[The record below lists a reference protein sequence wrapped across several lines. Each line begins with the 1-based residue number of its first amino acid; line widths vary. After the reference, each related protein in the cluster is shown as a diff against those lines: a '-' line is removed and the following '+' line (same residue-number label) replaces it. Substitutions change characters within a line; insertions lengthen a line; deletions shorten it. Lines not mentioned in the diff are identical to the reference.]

1 MAISDPDKSR
11 SSALFTPDE
20 WPCRLLSERHRDIL
34 ILRLACDLIVNSDYS
49 SIDRYAG

>member
-1 MAISDPDKSR
+1 MIPIKAALR
-11 SSALFTPDE
+11 GLLFTPDE